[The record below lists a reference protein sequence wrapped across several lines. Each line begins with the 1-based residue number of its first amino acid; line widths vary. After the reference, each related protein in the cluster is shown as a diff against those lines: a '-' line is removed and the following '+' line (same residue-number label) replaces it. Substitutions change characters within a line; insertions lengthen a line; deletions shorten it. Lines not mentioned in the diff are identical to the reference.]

1 MLHHLGAVGTE
12 QWKVCVMYMQRVRN
26 YPQLGKEREMQQIL
40 ESWLQTRHALG
51 RKVGLSTQLFA
62 SEGVVFI
69 ITIRFN
75 DLAEFEQ
82 QRQRNRTDQGFQD
95 YMGQIDALSRRPATL
110 ELLEVLVPLP
120 S

>member
-1 MLHHLGAVGTE
+1 
-12 QWKVCVMYMQRVRN
+12 MYMQRVRN
-26 YPQLGKEREMQQIL
+26 YPQQGKEREMQQLL
-40 ESWLQTRHALG
+40 ESWVQTRHALG

-75 DLAEFEQ
+75 DLAELEQ
-82 QRQRNRTDQGFQD
+82 QRQRDRTDQAFQD
-95 YMGQIDALSRRPATL
+95 YAGKLGALIRRPTTV